1 MGRRFASVHPFPDP
15 RRATPDGLLACGG
28 DLSPERLLAA
38 YESGVFPWYE
48 SGPIL
53 WFSPDPRMVLLPS
66 QLRVSRSLRRSLGRT
81 GVEVRFDTAFEAV
94 IRACAET
101 PRAGQ
106 SGTWITPEMIE
117 AYCRLHSQGYAH
129 SAEAWQ
135 GEELVGGLYGV
146 SLGAAFFGESMFA
159 WRDDASKMAFVQLV
173 HRLND
178 WNFQLIDCQ
187 IYTEHLARFGAVL
200 WPRTRFLAALEIAL
214 ESPTRRGSWSCLG

>member
-1 MGRRFASVHPFPDP
+1 
-15 RRATPDGLLACGG
+15 
-28 DLSPERLLAA
+28 
-38 YESGVFPWYE
+38 
-48 SGPIL
+48 
-53 WFSPDPRMVLLPS
+53 MVLLPS
-66 QLRVSRSLRRSLGRT
+66 QLRVSRNLRRSLGRT
-81 GVEVRFDTAFEAV
+81 SVEVRFDTAFEAV
-94 IRACAET
+94 VRACAET

-135 GEELVGGLYGV
+135 GKELVGGLYGV

-159 WRDDASKMAFVQLV
+159 WRDDASKIAFVQLV
-173 HRLND
+173 HRLSD